1 MILNAFCKG
10 LMDSGT
16 TQQIGFSMKKLSFL
30 MILFVLIPKLHAGF
44 EDESVI
50 TNRGT
55 EYERVGLT
63 RRIAGLDHPWAVA
76 FPGENQY
83 LITER
88 DGRLLFFD
96 ENGERHEVTG
106 LPEDLF
112 ATNQGGLLDIVLH
125 PNHAENGW
133 IYMTY
138 SRGDRQATATTL
150 IRARL
155 DGTALVDME
164 QLFTQDRKSE
174 PGRHYGSR
182 ILFTDEN
189 TLLITIGDRG
199 AEPPRAQD
207 TLDHAGTVLRL
218 RDDGS
223 VPDDN
228 PFVGNNQYH
237 PEIFS
242 YGHRNIQGI
251 AMHPVSGD
259 VWVTDHGA
267 RGGDRLDRIHAGGN
281 YGWPTATPSLEY
293 RDESP
298 VAETRVAFGAI
309 PPVFEFLPTLAPS
322 GLAFVNADTFSNWE
336 GNLLAGGL
344 ASRQVQRL
352 LTDHGPRYKF
362 SAGPHDITVEG
373 PYLAHAEH
381 VILRDIGR
389 IRDVRTAP
397 NGFIY
402 LLTDETD
409 GGLYRLHP
417 AQ

>member
-1 MILNAFCKG
+1 MKIKLLSLLA
-10 LMDSGT
+10 LAT
-16 TQQIGFSMKKLSFL
+16 TSYVSAQ
-30 MILFVLIPKLHAGF
+30 F
-44 EDESVI
+44 EDHSLFQ
-50 TNRGT
+50 NRRT
-55 EYERVGLT
+55 EYEQINLT
-63 RRIAGLDHPWAVA
+63 RRIGGLNRPWAVA

-88 DGRLLFFD
+88 GGRLLFID
-96 ENGERHEVTG
+96 ENGERHEISG

-112 ATNQGGLLDIVLH
+112 ATNQGGLLDLVLH

-155 DGTALVDME
+155 DGTQLVDLE
-164 QLFTQDRKSE
+164 QLFTQDRRSR

-182 ILFTDEN
+182 ILFTDEH
-189 TLLITIGDRG
+189 TLLMTLGDRG

-223 VPDDN
+223 VPEDN
-228 PFVGNNQYH
+228 PFIGNDEYH

-251 AMHPVSGD
+251 ALHPVTGE

-267 RGGDRLDRIHAGGN
+267 RGGDRLDRIDAGGN

-298 VAETRVAFGAI
+298 VAETRVGFEAI

-322 GLAFVNADTFSNWE
+322 GLAFADADTFPNWE

-352 LTDHGPRYKF
+352 LTGHGPRYKF
-362 SAGPHDITVEG
+362 RAGQRDITIEG

-381 VILRDIGR
+381 ILLRDIGR

-397 NGFIY
+397 SGVIY
-402 LLTDETD
+402 LLTDEAD
-409 GGLYRLHP
+409 GGLYRLTP
-417 AQ
+417 AR